1 MTARRQPWLFSPASD
16 LIFILLPA
24 FLVAAIVEIFPVY
37 FAQRRDVTPWTWLLL
52 AVGIDV
58 AHVYATLY
66 RTYFDPETRRR
77 RLSLLMVIPVICW
90 VGGVMLYSSGAL
102 VFWRAL
108 AYVAVFH
115 FVRQQ
120 YGFLRLYARREA
132 FPGWRRRL
140 DAAAIYSA
148 TLYPLVY
155 WHTHPRSF
163 HWFLQGDFVHLPLP
177 FLAGVAGWLYVA
189 ILLAYC
195 GCEIRDSI
203 RSRVVNLPKN
213 LVLLGTAL
221 SWCSGIVRHD
231 GDLTFTA
238 TNVVAHGI
246 PYMALVWFYQRRQ
259 ASTAAGDAERRY
271 LSRWFVPRAIP
282 AFVGL
287 LLFLAYVEEGFWDA
301 LVWRDHTQFY
311 QWLGLPQLGDPALLA
326 IVVPLLAVPQ
336 ATHYVLDGFIWR
348 VRDLRPLAE

>member
-1 MTARRQPWLFSPASD
+1 
-16 LIFILLPA
+16 
-24 FLVAAIVEIFPVY
+24 
-37 FAQRRDVTPWTWLLL
+37 
-52 AVGIDV
+52 
-58 AHVYATLY
+58 
-66 RTYFDPETRRR
+66 
-77 RLSLLMVIPVICW
+77 
-90 VGGVMLYSSGAL
+90 
-102 VFWRAL
+102 
-108 AYVAVFH
+108 
-115 FVRQQ
+115 
-120 YGFLRLYARREA
+120 
-132 FPGWRRRL
+132 RL

-177 FLAGVAGWLYVA
+177 VLARVAWWLYVA
-189 ILLAYC
+189 ILLTYGA
-195 GCEIRDSI
+195 CEIQDSI
-203 RSRVVNLPKN
+203 RARAVNLPKN

-221 SWCSGIVRHD
+221 SWYSGIVRHD

-259 ASTAAGDAERRY
+259 ASTTTEDAERRY

-311 QWLGLPQLGDPALLA
+311 QWLGLPQAGDPALLA